1 MLEKTGVKD
10 LFDTIMSN
18 QDVKNPKPDPEG
30 YLHLMEKYGIEKNRC
45 YIVEDSPKGR
55 QAAYASGAN
64 VIEVEDSYDVTLGY
78 IRSMI

>member
-1 MLEKTGVKD
+1 MLQISQM
-10 LFDTIMSN
+10 F
-18 QDVKNPKPDPEG
+18 
-30 YLHLMEKYGIEKNRC
+30 MEKYGIEKNRC